1 MCSFP
6 RLTDRMKLFDSFFK
20 KKKKKKKKI
29 MIRSRS
35 RDRFCSR
42 SIKGT
47 RGVLWRE
54 SRFFLKQNVIVTG
67 SRKAVMKRCTT
78 RVSIY
83 LFRYPD

>member
-1 MCSFP
+1 VFLRDRLEDVFLPS
-6 RLTDRMKLFDSFFK
+6 LTDRMKLFDSLFKK

-42 SIKGT
+42 SNKGT

-54 SRFFLKQNVIVTG
+54 SRFFFEAKCDCN
-67 SRKAVMKRCTT
+67 RK
-78 RVSIY
+78 S
-83 LFRYPD
+83 

>member
-1 MCSFP
+1 MFLRDRLEDVFLPS
-6 RLTDRMKLFDSFFK
+6 LTDRMKLFDSLF

-54 SRFFLKQNVIVTG
+54 SRFFFEAKCDCN
-67 SRKAVMKRCTT
+67 RK
-78 RVSIY
+78 S
-83 LFRYPD
+83 

>member
-1 MCSFP
+1 MFLRDRLEDVFLPS
-6 RLTDRMKLFDSFFK
+6 LTDRMKLFDSLFKK

-42 SIKGT
+42 SNKGT

-54 SRFFLKQNVIVTG
+54 SRFF
-67 SRKAVMKRCTT
+67 
-78 RVSIY
+78 
-83 LFRYPD
+83 